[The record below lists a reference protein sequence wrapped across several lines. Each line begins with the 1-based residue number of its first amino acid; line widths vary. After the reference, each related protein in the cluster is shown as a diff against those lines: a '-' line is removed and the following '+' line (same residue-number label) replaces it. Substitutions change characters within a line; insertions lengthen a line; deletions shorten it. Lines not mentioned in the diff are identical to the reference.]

1 MTTDLSTLLNKSD
14 LCAHLSLSPRAIE
27 NMVKAKAFPPPVR
40 IGKHVY
46 WSVTAVQQWQQRL
59 FAAQEAWTPG
69 WSQGC

>member
-14 LCAHLSLSPRAIE
+14 LCERLTLSARTIE

-46 WSVTAVQQWQQRL
+46 WSATAVSQWQQRL
-59 FAAQEAWTPG
+59 FAEQEQWAPG
-69 WSQGC
+69 RPRRY